1 MGGIQTSFSSDNF
14 NSQTGEMGV
23 FSEWG
28 NRQDIT
34 HRITFSEGLV
44 STNIIGGS
52 NLDNLLHLDYRYQHN
67 YQNPSR
73 QLTIGAGAYFE
84 NQSLR
89 PTLRSRYW
97 ASVDSTYTSGQ
108 VEFGPVLTN
117 TALRQQI
124 NQIEGQIYRED
135 YWLNSWVQTAMSGR
149 GRWYSDS
156 NISYEALVRFF
167 LNKPIFTPKRKIR
180 PLIDFSYADASTN
193 YPSGLPYYTPNNLF
207 VQGIGVDLQYQDL
220 RYEPDFSAG
229 LEMMVK
235 RDNRNGSFFVGSGRL
250 SATISNFW
258 ELSLDGYFST
268 SQVYRYNSVNV
279 SISYTFFKNMR
290 P

>member
-1 MGGIQTSFSSDNF
+1 MAGIQTSFSSDNF
-14 NSQTGEMGV
+14 NSQTGEIGV
-23 FSEWG
+23 FTEWG

-52 NLDNLLHLDYRYQHN
+52 NLDNLLHLDYRYQHT
-67 YQNPSR
+67 YQDPSR
-73 QLTIGAGAYFE
+73 QLTLGGGAYFE

-97 ASVDSTYTSGQ
+97 SSVDSTYTSGQ
-108 VEFGPVLTN
+108 VKFGPVLTN

-135 YWLNSWVQTAMSGR
+135 YWFNSWIQTAVSGR
-149 GRWYSDS
+149 GRWYSNS
-156 NISYEALVRFF
+156 NISYEGLLRFF
-167 LNKPIFTPKRKIR
+167 LNKPIFTPKRKVR

-193 YPSGLPYYTPNNLF
+193 YPSGLPYYTPDNLF

-279 SISYTFFKNMR
+279 SISYTFPKNIR